1 MNKLE
6 MQIQSVDVRYDDS
19 PNLMYYNLSC
29 SLLNIYKGRCD
40 LFLVNSY
47 AKLEQV
53 LLIKHNRAIMEGNL
67 IAEDHFFEKFHTLF
81 SMKFDKPGRIEL
93 YINEDL
99 KINNQ
104 GILEIKNEI
113 ITIINN
119 YKIYLPLL

>member
-1 MNKLE
+1 
-6 MQIQSVDVRYDDS
+6 
-19 PNLMYYNLSC
+19 
-29 SLLNIYKGRCD
+29 
-40 LFLVNSY
+40 
-47 AKLEQV
+47 
-53 LLIKHNRAIMEGNL
+53 
-67 IAEDHFFEKFHTLF
+67 
-81 SMKFDKPGRIEL
+81 MKFDKPGRIEL